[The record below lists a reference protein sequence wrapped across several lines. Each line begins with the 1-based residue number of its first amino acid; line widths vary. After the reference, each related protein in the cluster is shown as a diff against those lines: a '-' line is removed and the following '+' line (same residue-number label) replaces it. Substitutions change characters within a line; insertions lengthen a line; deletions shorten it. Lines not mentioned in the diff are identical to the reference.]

1 MIEKR
6 RASQAKRRPGKS
18 ARRTKHA
25 PASAEVHALRT
36 DLDHA
41 NVQIEQL
48 RRQSDELSRR
58 AQDGEHAKSTV
69 ARLSQELHNRTLRME
84 QQLAVARQFQRLFMP
99 PALPAFPQVRFA
111 VKYQPSPRVGGDL
124 YDVCDMGNSCV
135 GVLVADAAG
144 NGLSAT
150 LITAIAKMA
159 FDTFRQNEYSPKA
172 ILEKMNLQIVRNTL
186 EDQFL
191 TAFLGILDLETL
203 RLKFANASHT
213 CPILYGPKRFAL
225 LDTEGLCCGMF
236 EEPRYE
242 EKEIQLRAGDRI
254 LFYTRGLVRMCN
266 ARNQAYADR
275 RLHKL
280 LRANRDLEIGAAVEQ
295 IGEDFSRHLA
305 GAEQAED
312 LTIVGLEVVP
322 RETKEER
329 VVIPSEP
336 MQLARVES
344 LILSRLEA
352 LNYGERVLF
361 AVRLALEEA
370 IINAI
375 KHGNRMD
382 KAKHVTVTFSV
393 DRDECVVAVEDEG
406 PGFDPSAVPDP
417 TADENLELPHGRG
430 LVLMRAY
437 MDDVTFNAKGN
448 RVTMR
453 KKAPWAR

>member
-1 MIEKR
+1 
-6 RASQAKRRPGKS
+6 
-18 ARRTKHA
+18 
-25 PASAEVHALRT
+25 
-36 DLDHA
+36 
-41 NVQIEQL
+41 
-48 RRQSDELSRR
+48 
-58 AQDGEHAKSTV
+58 
-69 ARLSQELHNRTLRME
+69 
-84 QQLAVARQFQRLFMP
+84 
-99 PALPAFPQVRFA
+99 
-111 VKYQPSPRVGGDL
+111 
-124 YDVCDMGNSCV
+124 
-135 GVLVADAAG
+135 
-144 NGLSAT
+144 
-150 LITAIAKMA
+150 
-159 FDTFRQNEYSPKA
+159 
-172 ILEKMNLQIVRNTL
+172 MNLQIVRNTL

-203 RLKFANASHT
+203 RLKFVNASHT

-242 EKEIQLRAGDRI
+242 EKEIQLQAGDRI

-266 ARNQAYADR
+266 PRNHAYADR

-280 LRANRDLEIGAAVEQ
+280 LRANRDLEIGAMVERV
-295 IGEDFSRHLA
+295 GEDFSRHLA
-305 GAEQAED
+305 GAEQVED
-312 LTIVGLEVVP
+312 LTLVGLEVVP
-322 RETKEER
+322 REAKEER

-352 LNYGERVLF
+352 LNYGERALF

-370 IINAI
+370 VINAI

-393 DRDECVVAVEDEG
+393 DRDECVVTVEDEG
-406 PGFDPSAVPDP
+406 SGFDPGAVPDP

-437 MDDVTFNAKGN
+437 MDDVSFNAKGN

-453 KKAPWAR
+453 KKAPWTQ